1 MKFIGQFI
9 QDFIARFRSDVYLEA
24 VESGTIASGGNL
36 GLDSNNKI
44 VKAAEVGSSV
54 DLASEVTGVLP
65 VPNGGTGN
73 STLTSTGVLTG
84 NGTGAIVSNS
94 TMSYSGELLT
104 MSSTSSAKPQ
114 IALVNGNADA
124 EAPSILFQKT
134 ETGAANDDI
143 GLIEFRA
150 DNDAGQSNKFATI
163 VGEIETATD
172 GSEGGNLIFNVA
184 SHDGELNQGI
194 KISDGTT
201 EDQLDVDIANGVGST
216 TNIAGSLF
224 FGASDGTPH
233 TIGLNAHDDGDG
245 GGLTIRAGS
254 ATAGTSNANG
264 GNLNFNAGL
273 STGGMFGGDFVFN
286 TSYRG
291 SSGSSLNSNFDI
303 FKISPDIAGGG
314 GVGFQVFGEGST
326 SDYFAVTVGGDGAT
340 ELSTIDADAASAN
353 LTINADGNLTENCVN
368 YSLDASGS
376 ITLDSPASVSFFENG
391 VSRYRFLVDSTPEV
405 DITGD
410 FTIDCTG
417 NVEINADGGT
427 IDFKDGTAQLA
438 KIDSGGFRL
447 TDNAGAGITFEGDT
461 DDDHQMTLKGGEP
474 TADRTI
480 NLPDATGTV
489 QLQGENTGQVV
500 HFNLKDLGSY
510 IFYLFHDDNWYSAG
524 SGTLAILGNSTLPS
538 SISST
543 NSFYQSRVAAYV
555 APSACTLKKLCFT
568 FYWSSSV
575 VNAADIDFAF
585 SKFTPI
591 SDGTSASITMN
602 SITATDHNGSYTEI
616 KPYYKTFTF
625 SGANASLA
633 AGDAFAFHMRT
644 TGGSSSQRVIVYGT
658 ATVYLELD

>member
-1 MKFIGQFI
+1 
-9 QDFIARFRSDVYLEA
+9 
-24 VESGTIASGGNL
+24 
-36 GLDSNNKI
+36 
-44 VKAAEVGSSV
+44 
-54 DLASEVTGVLP
+54 
-65 VPNGGTGN
+65 
-73 STLTSTGVLTG
+73 
-84 NGTGAIVSNS
+84 
-94 TMSYSGELLT
+94 MSYSGELLT

-163 VGEIETATD
+163 VGEIETAAD
-172 GSEGGNLIFNVA
+172 GSEGGNLILNVA

-224 FGASDGTPH
+224 FGASDGTSH
-233 TIGLNAHDDGDG
+233 TIGLNAHDDGSG
-245 GGLTIRAGS
+245 GALNIRAGS
-254 ATAGTSNANG
+254 AGSGVSNADG

-273 STGGMFGGDFVFN
+273 STGGQFGGDFVFN

-303 FKISPDIAGGG
+303 FKITPDLAGSGA
-314 GVGFQVFGEGST
+314 VGFQTFGSGS
-326 SDYFAVTVGGDGAT
+326 SDDFFFVTVGNNGIASLGT
-340 ELSTIDADAASAN
+340 FDADAALAN
-353 LTINADGNLTENCVN
+353 LDIIADGDLTETCVN
-368 YSLDASGS
+368 YSLDASGTV
-376 ITLDSPASVSFFENG
+376 TLDSPTSISFLEAG
-391 VSRYRFLVDSTPEV
+391 VSRYRFMVDSTPEL

-417 NVEINADGGT
+417 NVEINTDGGT

-438 KIDSGGFRL
+438 KIDTNGLSFV
-447 TDNAGAGITFEGDT
+447 DNIAAAIIFEGDT
-461 DDDHQMTLKGGEP
+461 DNDHQMTFKPSDP

-480 NLPDATGTV
+480 ILPDATGTV

-524 SGTLAILGNSTLPS
+524 AGTLAILGNSTSPG

-602 SITATDHNGSYTEI
+602 SITATDHDGSYTEI

>member
-9 QDFIARFRSDVYLEA
+9 QSLIARFRNDVYLEA

-54 DLASEVTGVLP
+54 DLTSEVTGVLP
-65 VPNGGTGN
+65 VSNGGTGN
-73 STLTSTGVLTG
+73 STLASTGVLTG

-104 MSSTSSAKPQ
+104 MSSSGSAKPQ
-114 IALVNGNADA
+114 IALVNANADA

-134 ETGAANDDI
+134 ETGADNDDI

-150 DNDAGQSNKFATI
+150 ENDAGQSNKFATI
-163 VGEIETATD
+163 VGEIETAAD

-224 FGASDGTPH
+224 FGASDGTSH
-233 TIGLNAHDDGDG
+233 TIGLNAHDDGSG

-254 ATAGTSNANG
+254 AGSGVSNADG

-273 STGGMFGGDFVFN
+273 STGGQFGGDFVFN

-291 SSGSSLNSNFDI
+291 SSGSSINPNFDI
-303 FKISPDIAGGG
+303 FKITPDLAGSGA
-314 GVGFQVFGEGST
+314 VGFQTFGSGS
-326 SDYFAVTVGGDGAT
+326 SDDFFFVTVGNNGITSLGT
-340 ELSTIDADAASAN
+340 FDADAA
-353 LTINADGNLTENCVN
+353 LADLNVNVDGDLTETCVN
-368 YSLDASGS
+368 YTLDASGA
-376 ITLDSPASVSFFENG
+376 IILDSPSSVSFQEAGNP
-391 VSRYRFLVDSTPEV
+391 RYRFLLDSTPEV

-438 KIDSGGFRL
+438 KIDNEGLKL
-447 TDNAGAGITFEGDT
+447 TDSASAGITFEGVT
-461 DDDHQMTLKGGEP
+461 DDDHQITLKGGEP
-474 TADRTI
+474 TADRVI

-489 QLQGENTGQVV
+489 ALNNISYHHITASFFDTLGTTAHYIPLGDSTSEVTSDLNTLTDWIAPCETTV
-500 HFNLKDLGSY
+500 D
-510 IFYLFHDDNWYSAG
+510 
-524 SGTLAILGNSTLPS
+524 
-538 SISST
+538 SIIMRMT
-543 NSFYQSRVAAYV
+543 N
-555 APSACTLKKLCFT
+555 
-568 FYWSSSV
+568 
-575 VNAADIDFAF
+575 
-585 SKFTPI
+585 
-591 SDGTSASITMN
+591 
-602 SITATDHNGSYTEI
+602 ITATANI
-616 KPYYKTFTF
+616 TFTVQK
-625 SGANASLA
+625 
-633 AGDAFAFHMRT
+633 DAV
-644 TGGSSSQRVIVYGT
+644 GSSVTSDVESETLSVTSTSEHDVLYFSFDSATIAKGETLKIKIQCASSMTSNTNHFVRVNLIMNWNDRYTGSSQIFT
-658 ATVYLELD
+658 S